1 MALDTSVLF
10 TRIGLILGGMNQ
22 TNTARGSTLN
32 TRLNSINAEYATAAA
47 QRIVTDSLY
56 TNGLSFTNSQQSFVD
71 YYRDLTISTLRTMC
85 LDDSTPSEDNMDA
98 YIKKLIRDMSSG
110 SATID
115 LPVTC
120 TATAGA
126 GTNKGD
132 GKLVVTITNPI
143 DKVVNYWAYAEVVR
157 LLCQTDSY
165 DGSATLGNES
175 FLVYGERPASVFN
188 ADGSRTPNPLA
199 HEWPK
204 GSGVNTSLASL
215 NPNDTGN
222 VSNGDLDSWG
232 GTGNNTPTGWNVSGA
247 TPGTTLLRDT
257 GYYTGTY
264 AAKFVGN
271 GSETT
276 TIYTVLDLANM
287 LPSTAYALVFWTKCP
302 GGAAAGAL
310 TVSLNDGTGT
320 IITDNGGSSQ
330 SAVFSNGTLTAA
342 TSYTAMTGV
351 FYTARSLPSEL
362 RLKFSFTTA
371 ITSTK
376 EIWIDRIMLLPMT
389 QLYAGGP
396 FAAVAGGATGWA
408 KDDTLTC
415 TVANDA
421 STTKF
426 IRQLDRVWNL
436 ASGGYRLG
444 TSATGSIDD
453 ALIT

>member
-1 MALDTSVLF
+1 MALDATVLF
-10 TRIGLILGGMNQ
+10 TRVGLLLGGMNQ

-56 TNGLSFTNSQQSFVD
+56 TNGLSFTNNQQSFVD
-71 YYRDLTISTLRTMC
+71 YYRDLTISTLRAQC
-85 LDDSTPSEDNMDA
+85 LDDATPSEDNMDA
-98 YIKKLIRDMSSG
+98 YIKKLIRDMAAAG
-110 SATID
+110 DTID
-115 LPVTC
+115 LPSTC
-120 TATAGA
+120 TATAAA

-143 DKVVNYWAYAEVVR
+143 DKVVNYWAYDEVIR
-157 LLCQTDSY
+157 FLCQTDSY
-165 DGSATLGNES
+165 DGSATLGNEN
-175 FLVYGERPASVFN
+175 FLVYGHRPASVFN

-215 NPNDTGN
+215 NPDDTGN

-232 GTGNNTPTGWNVSGA
+232 GTGNNTPTGWNVAGA

-276 TIYTVLDLANM
+276 TIYTILDLDNM
-287 LPSTAYALVFWTKCP
+287 LPSTAYALVFWLKCP
-302 GGAAAGAL
+302 GGAAAGVL
-310 TVSLNDGTGT
+310 TVTLNDGTGT
-320 IITDNGGSSQ
+320 IITDNG
-330 SAVFSNGTLTAA
+330 SANQTLTFSNGTITAA

-351 FYTARSLPSEL
+351 FYTARSLPSEV

-371 ITSTK
+371 LTASAAV
-376 EIWIDRIMLLPMT
+376 WIDRICLLPMT
-389 QLYAGGP
+389 QTYAGGP
-396 FAAVAGGATGWA
+396 YAAIAGGATGWA
-408 KDDTLTC
+408 KDDTLTN
-415 TVANDA
+415 TVVNDA

-436 ASGGYRLG
+436 AAGGYRLG
-444 TSATGSIDD
+444 TSASGSVND